1 MTGTF
6 DLLLA
11 AESLIPPRTGIGN
24 YTWNLYRELLLRPEI
39 GRVVLMAG
47 LRQIDQVPDQAA
59 NAAMADATS
68 SPPHLCGGWLTSRGW
83 PWPPGVRFIVG
94 ACVWRSRR
102 RDQWVSFRRGV
113 TPYITNPT

>member
-68 SPPHLCGGWLTSRGW
+68 SPASSLRRLAHE
-83 PWPPGVRFIVG
+83 FG
-94 ACVWRSRR
+94 AGHGRLECALSLAPASGA
-102 RDQWVSFRRGV
+102 QGAG
-113 TPYITNPT
+113 TNGFHSGAA